1 MQNILDGVRNGHCY
15 TARYVTLDI
24 CIGGGKYLPGDP
36 VSEDEKEITYEIS
49 IKNINKLFKGCFF
62 LNGKIVKEVLLKND
76 QDSVSFTIYNS
87 GEPWWLRF
95 GIYDMQGQVIAYV
108 NPVYHK
114 AVQPDKA
121 DFKNLLKEFG
131 ERYDKRYIV

>member
-1 MQNILDGVRNGHCY
+1 MH
-15 TARYVTLDI
+15 
-24 CIGGGKYLPGDP
+24 
-36 VSEDEKEITYEIS
+36 
-49 IKNINKLFKGCFF
+49 
-62 LNGKIVKEVLLKND
+62 
-76 QDSVSFTIYNS
+76 NS

-114 AVQPDKA
+114 AIQPDKA

-131 ERYDKRYIV
+131 ERYDQRYIV